1 MTDGSAQC
9 FMILISAQ
17 DSPEFRIQVPA
28 HSNDGYQDPK
38 LWLREPVVLNIA
50 IRKGLVVCA
59 TGGSHTDWH
68 ISVLR

>member
-1 MTDGSAQC
+1 MLYVSDFSTGFARIDDPGVVSS
-9 FMILISAQ
+9 IRRLQ
-17 DSPEFRIQVPA
+17 DQL
-28 HSNDGYQDPK
+28 

-50 IRKGLVVCA
+50 IHQGVVVCA

>member
-1 MTDGSAQC
+1 MLYDSDFSTGFARIQDPGNL
-9 FMILISAQ
+9 LISM
-17 DSPEFRIQVPA
+17 S
-28 HSNDGYQDPK
+28 GYQDPK

-50 IRKGLVVCA
+50 IRQGLVVCA